1 MVGVEAMASG
11 APVLVSKKS
20 GVAELFD
27 HTPAMRVVEGG
38 VDAWAAA
45 LREVAQAGGALA
57 VMRGAALDYAH
68 RELAPWAQV
77 LEEDL
82 FALWREAAQGAE
94 AAELIA

>member
-1 MVGVEAMASG
+1 
-11 APVLVSKKS
+11 
-20 GVAELFD
+20 
-27 HTPAMRVVEGG
+27 MRT
-38 VDAWAAA
+38 AA
-45 LREVAQAGGALA
+45 LAYAQ
-57 VMRGAALDYAH
+57 